1 MLKVLIAD
9 DYEIIRTG
17 IRHILQEEFTL
28 AEVGEACDTSSL
40 IEMAT
45 IQDWNIIISDIS
57 MPGGGGLVALK
68 KILEKKPDQKILIIT
83 VYPEEQ
89 YATRVINA
97 GAFGF
102 LKKDTAPDELI
113 TAVKTILSGQRYLP
127 PGIADKMPGI

>member
-28 AEVGEACDTSSL
+28 AEIGEAFDTPTL

-45 IQDWNIIISDIS
+45 LQDWDIIISDIS
-57 MPGGGGLVALK
+57 MPGGGGLEALK

-83 VYPEEQ
+83 VYSQEQ
-89 YATRVINA
+89 YASRVINA
-97 GAFGF
+97 GACGF
-102 LKKDTAPDELI
+102 LNKDTAPDELV
-113 TAVKTILSGQRYLP
+113 TAIKMVLSGQRYLP
-127 PGIADKMPGI
+127 PDIADKMRGI

>member
-28 AEVGEACDTSSL
+28 AEIGEACDTPAL

-45 IQDWNIIISDIS
+45 LQDWDIIISDIS
-57 MPGGGGLVALK
+57 MPGGGGLEALK

-83 VYPEEQ
+83 VYPQEQ
-89 YATRVINA
+89 YAARVINA
-97 GAFGF
+97 GACGF
-102 LKKDTAPDELI
+102 LNKDTAPDELV
-113 TAVKTILSGQRYLP
+113 TAVKMVLSGKRYLP
-127 PGIADKMPGI
+127 PGMADKMPGI

>member
-28 AEVGEACDTSSL
+28 GEVGEAYDTTAL
-40 IEMAT
+40 VEMAAL
-45 IQDWNIIISDIS
+45 QDWDIIISDIS
-57 MPGGGGLVALK
+57 MPGGGRLEALER
-68 KILEKKPDQKILIIT
+68 ILEKNPSQKILIISIF
-83 VYPEEQ
+83 PQEQ
-89 YATRVINA
+89 YAARLINA

-102 LKKDTAPDELI
+102 LNKGTAPDELV
-113 TAVKTILSGQRYLP
+113 TAVKMVLSGHRYLP